1 MARALLVLGVA
12 VVLAAGCGTT
22 STSLPRAGGDGE
34 RLWIDNASQLI
45 DELDRGVV
53 VSDDPGTDVATARA
67 ALGDQSVLVNLLMAN
82 VAFGS
87 CEESVRNVGVPTRR
101 LERVATT
108 LSSACRILQRASDL
122 FTRATTGPDPRALLA
137 ASRLAVKAS
146 PLLREARLELESIRG
161 RA

>member
-12 VVLAAGCGTT
+12 VVLASGCGTT
-22 STSLPRAGGDGE
+22 PTSLPPSGSDGE

-45 DELDRGVV
+45 DELDQGVV

-67 ALGDQSVLVNLLMAN
+67 ALGNQSELVNLLMAN

-87 CEESVRNVGVPTRR
+87 CDESVRNVGVPTRR
-101 LERVATT
+101 LQRVATT
-108 LSSACRILQRASDL
+108 LASACRILQRASDL
-122 FTRATTGPDPRALLA
+122 FTRATSGPDPRALLA

-146 PLLREARLELESIRG
+146 PLLRQARLELESVKV